1 MLGRL
6 KFDLDKLVEEI
17 LNQLPPDVWCND
29 TTFIDP
35 AIGGGQFVRQI
46 EQRLI
51 QSGIGICKLSSRVS
65 GFETNNMRINYAV
78 NKHNLKGEYG
88 VADFSKEC
96 MIVNIEQMNVV
107 GNWPFTSGTGR
118 APIAVGI
125 MENLLSRGIP
135 NTMAV
140 ILHSGFLHTAD
151 GGLSKLRKSIF
162 DAGLY
167 KVIFN
172 DVNAFAAGGA
182 KVRTVTIFCKR
193 GYSGEITIVNQNTE
207 YQYDFRKYGYIV
219 DGGTK
224 ELTDFLIN
232 LRNTR
237 EPVLGSTTKNPK
249 DRILPAAVEQNQ
261 PNHFK
266 FLKKMSVK
274 GNEYAYAP
282 KDLFVRDTSFDS
294 WRIAVGYRPSGLE
307 MGDPRL
313 GLTTIV
319 EPGIHMLNGPY
330 VYIEAKS
337 ETHARSL
344 MKYLHSEIV
353 ERFLLPRT
361 RTSPTLDIKKQNG
374 QTKFIPMLPENVTIE
389 TEADVEKFLGIDAT
403 LKKSMENYYAY

>member
-6 KFDLDKLVEEI
+6 KFDLDKLVGEI
-17 LNQLPPDVWCND
+17 LDQLPPTVWSSD
-29 TTFIDP
+29 TAFLDP
-35 AIGGGQFVRQI
+35 AIGGGQFVKQI

-51 QSGIGICKLSSRVS
+51 ERGTDTYHLPLKVS

-96 MIVNIEQMNVV
+96 AIVNIEKMNVV

-125 MENLLSRGIP
+125 MENLLNKGIP
-135 NTMAV
+135 NSMAV

-193 GYSGEITIVNQNTE
+193 GYTGEITIVNQNTE

-219 DGGTK
+219 DGGNK

-232 LRNTR
+232 LRSTR
-237 EPVLGSTTKNPK
+237 EPVLGNTTKNPK
-249 DRILPAAVEQNQ
+249 DKILPAAVDTNRTD
-261 PNHFK
+261 HFK

-282 KDLFVRDTSFDS
+282 KDLFAKDTSFNS
-294 WRIAVGYRPSGLE
+294 WRVAVGYRPSGLE

-319 EPGIHMLNGPY
+319 EPGVHMLNGPY

-337 ETHARSL
+337 ELHAQSL
-344 MKYLHSEIV
+344 MKYLHSEVV
-353 ERFLLPRT
+353 ERFLLPKT
-361 RTSPTLDIKKQNG
+361 RTSPTLDIKKKNG
-374 QTKFIPMLPENVTIE
+374 QTKFIPMLPENVVIN
-389 TEADVEKFLGIDAT
+389 TEADIEKFLGINSA
-403 LKKSMENYYAY
+403 LKKSMVDNYAY

>member
-6 KFDLDKLVEEI
+6 KFDLDQLVGEI
-17 LNQLPPDVWCND
+17 LNQLPADIWDND
-29 TTFIDP
+29 TTFLDP
-35 AIGGGQFVRQI
+35 AIGGGQFVKQI
-46 EQRLI
+46 EQQLIERKTDICRLPA
-51 QSGIGICKLSSRVS
+51 KVS
-65 GFETNNMRINYAV
+65 GFEANNMRINYAI

-96 MIVNIEQMNVV
+96 TIVNIEQMNVV

-125 MENLLSRGIP
+125 MENLLSKGIP

-151 GGLSKLRKSIF
+151 GGLSKLRQSIF

-193 GYSGEITIVNQNTE
+193 GYTGEITIVNQNTE

-232 LRNTR
+232 LRSTR
-237 EPVLGSTTKNPK
+237 DPVLGRTTKNLK
-249 DRILPAAVEQNQ
+249 DKILPAAVDENLT
-261 PNHFK
+261 NHFK

-274 GNEYAYAP
+274 GNKYAYAP
-282 KDLFVRDTSFDS
+282 KDMFVKDPSS
-294 WRIAVGYRPSGLE
+294 ECWRVAVGYRPSGLE

-319 EPGIHMLNGPY
+319 EPGVHMLNGPY
-330 VYIEAKS
+330 IYIETKS

-353 ERFLLPRT
+353 ERFLLPKT
-361 RTSPTLDIKKQNG
+361 RTSPTLDIKKKNG
-374 QTKFIPMLPENVTIE
+374 QTKFIPMLPENVTIK
-389 TEADVEKFLGIDAT
+389 TAADIEKFLGISDT
-403 LKKSMENYYAY
+403 LKKSMENNYAY